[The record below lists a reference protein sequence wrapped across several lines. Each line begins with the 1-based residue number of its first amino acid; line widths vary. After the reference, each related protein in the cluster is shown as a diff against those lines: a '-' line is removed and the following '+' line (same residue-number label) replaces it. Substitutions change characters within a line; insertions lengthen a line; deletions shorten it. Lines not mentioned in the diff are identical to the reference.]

1 MNLKRQKTQISK
13 ILKLEFP
20 LQWKKMELLPYIESA
35 PAIDNSI
42 EQEIIRVISLS
53 PKWQPE
59 NLMDKK

>member
-1 MNLKRQKTQISK
+1 MNLKRQKTQISQ

-20 LQWKKMELLPYIESA
+20 LQWKKNGTLPYIKSA
-35 PAIDNSI
+35 PSIDNSI